1 MSDVVIEN
9 RGIERI
15 GIDVMRAESK
25 SAEQNTE
32 QKSADSRDREQG
44 ARGSAKAGWVRVR
57 LTAPQDANGP
67 RGVSLTEG
75 ELVLR
80 ADRVAV
86 DEDDLVFL
94 CAEEVVFKLD
104 RRYFRALT
112 WFVDR
117 PTFAEWLRSRRKQY
131 PNSHTRWS
139 GDERGRLAAEVDS
152 GHGWQRISDLH
163 GRTVHAV
170 QREAVRDGLV
180 AAEAFPRPGVG

>member
-1 MSDVVIEN
+1 VSD
-9 RGIERI
+9 
-15 GIDVMRAESK
+15 K
-25 SAEQNTE
+25 SFDDN
-32 QKSADSRDREQG
+32 G
-44 ARGSAKAGWVRVR
+44 RGSAAKAGWVRVR
-57 LTAPQDANGP
+57 LTAPQDTRGP

-86 DEDDLVFL
+86 DEENLVFL
-94 CAEEVVFKLD
+94 CAEEVVFRLD

-117 PTFAEWLRSRRKQY
+117 PTFGEWLRARRKQY

-139 GDERGRLAAEVDS
+139 EDERTRLADEVGS
-152 GHGWQRISDLH
+152 GYGWQKISDLH
-163 GRTVHAV
+163 GRTIHAV

>member
-1 MSDVVIEN
+1 MT
-9 RGIERI
+9 G
-15 GIDVMRAESK
+15 
-25 SAEQNTE
+25 
-32 QKSADSRDREQG
+32 RDFGDGGRET
-44 ARGSAKAGWVRVR
+44 AKKAGWVRVR
-57 LTAPQDANGP
+57 LCAPAQADGP

-86 DEDDLVFL
+86 DEEQLVFL
-94 CAEEVVFKLD
+94 CAEEVVFRLD
-104 RRYFRALT
+104 RRYFSALT

-117 PTFAEWLRSRRKQY
+117 PTFGEWLRARRKQY

-139 GDERGRLAAEVDS
+139 GEERDRLAEELGS
-152 GHGWQRISDLH
+152 GFDWQRISDLH
-163 GRTVHAV
+163 GRTIHAV

>member
-1 MSDVVIEN
+1 VSD
-9 RGIERI
+9 
-15 GIDVMRAESK
+15 K
-25 SAEQNTE
+25 S
-32 QKSADSRDREQG
+32 SDGD

-57 LTAPQDANGP
+57 LTAPQDSRGP

-86 DEDDLVFL
+86 DEESLVFL

-117 PTFAEWLRSRRKQY
+117 PTFGEWLRARRKQY

-139 GDERGRLAAEVDS
+139 EDERGRLAAEVDS
-152 GHGWQRISDLH
+152 GFGWHRISDLH

>member
-1 MSDVVIEN
+1 VSDKGFDDN
-9 RGIERI
+9 GRG
-15 GIDVMRAESK
+15 
-25 SAEQNTE
+25 TT
-32 QKSADSRDREQG
+32 
-44 ARGSAKAGWVRVR
+44 AKAGWVRVR
-57 LTAPQDANGP
+57 LTAPQDTRGP

-86 DEDDLVFL
+86 DEEHLVFL
-94 CAEEVVFKLD
+94 CAEEVVFRLD

-117 PTFAEWLRSRRKQY
+117 PTFGEWLRARRKQY

-139 GDERGRLAAEVDS
+139 EDERGRLAAEVET
-152 GHGWQRISDLH
+152 GYGWQKISDLH
-163 GRTVHAV
+163 GRTIHAV